1 MTTPGDDP
9 AAPVPADPV
18 VSAEPL
24 EDPASPRVDG
34 RGPRHVSAPR
44 RQTRQGE
51 RPLRVT
57 VEVVAV
63 DGPEGEALQQ
73 RQDAAIRAA
82 LAWLHAHPAEQSG
95 DGEDDNSRPA
105 R

>member
-1 MTTPGDDP
+1 MTMTSGD
-9 AAPVPADPV
+9 PADPAD
-18 VSAEPL
+18 SGESL
-24 EDPASPRVDG
+24 EDLTRPRVDG
-34 RGPRHVSAPR
+34 QGSRNAPVPR
-44 RQTRQGE
+44 RQARVRE

-82 LAWLHAHPAEQSG
+82 LAWLHAHPAEHPRGG
-95 DGEDDNSRPA
+95 DEGGRSAP
-105 R
+105 